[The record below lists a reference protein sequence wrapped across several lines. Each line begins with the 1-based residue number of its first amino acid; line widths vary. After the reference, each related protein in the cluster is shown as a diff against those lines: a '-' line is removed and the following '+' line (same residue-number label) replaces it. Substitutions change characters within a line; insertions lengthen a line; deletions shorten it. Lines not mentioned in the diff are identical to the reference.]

1 MYNNRLRI
9 IDLNEIIAL
18 NVSKHLIR
26 YGSIDEYDN
35 EYIYLGVYLISSLIT
50 KSCLLLVTSII
61 LSLTEKVFIMAVIFL
76 LIRFFSSGLH
86 MKSSISC
93 TITSLVFYL
102 GGSFIAD
109 RISLSNE
116 ICLVFLLILGSIIVR
131 YSPADTEK
139 RPILGVDKRKS
150 LQIKSGIA
158 VVTII
163 IINILL
169 GSNIV
174 FKLTTVVYLFQMISV
189 IPITYRIM
197 NENYNNYLNY
207 E

>member
-1 MYNNRLRI
+1 MYNNRLMT

-18 NVSKHLIR
+18 NISKYLIK
-26 YGSIDEYDN
+26 YGSMDEYDN

-50 KSCLLLVTSII
+50 KSCFLLVTSII
-61 LSLTEKVFIMAVIFL
+61 LSLTKKVFIMAIIFL
-76 LIRFFSSGLH
+76 LIRFFSNGLH

-93 TITSLVFYL
+93 TITSLVFYI

-109 RISLSNE
+109 VISLSNE
-116 ICLVFLLILGSIIVR
+116 ICLVFLLILGSIIVK

-139 RPILGVDKRKS
+139 RPILGMDKRKA
-150 LQIKSGIA
+150 LQIKSGIV

-174 FKLTTVVYLFQMISV
+174 FKLSTIVYLFQMVSV
-189 IPITYRIM
+189 IPLTYRIM